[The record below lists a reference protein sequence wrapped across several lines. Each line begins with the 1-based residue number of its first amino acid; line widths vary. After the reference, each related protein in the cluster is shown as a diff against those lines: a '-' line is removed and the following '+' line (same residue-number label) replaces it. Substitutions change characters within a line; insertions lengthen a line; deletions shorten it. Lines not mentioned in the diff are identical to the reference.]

1 MRLGRLYSRRP
12 GSGVI
17 AAMSRPKRIP
27 FDSLVLAA
35 VTAELQTLVGG
46 RLQRAVQPSER
57 TLVLGI
63 YADGR
68 ERQLLLSCSPQF
80 ARVHLTSVRPASKG
94 EQPLLAASLRRL
106 ADGAKVVSIRQRGF
120 DRILDIELGKPEGSY
135 RLVAELTGKHA
146 NLILIGPDRKVIAG
160 AHHVPPRQSVR
171 PIQPGRIYEPPPF
184 PPRKPLYEATDHE
197 ELKDAEGASPFLLRL
212 LEARA
217 GAPAV
222 EIWDRFH
229 AELESLGK
237 TVRER
242 AFQSFQVKGMGAYP
256 ISVRALGYDDQP
268 ADLSDALDQEFGQ
281 AQEEAEREALRQR
294 LVNGMGRV
302 LLAREVAL
310 QELEQ
315 AEAAGRGAGR
325 LQLMGELLLAYGA
338 TIPEAADRFATQDYE
353 GQPMEIPLDPEAS
366 PLENAQRYFERA
378 KRAKS
383 RAAHIGDPRK
393 RLSDDRI
400 GLLGL
405 IRRAEDAG
413 DVETL
418 KDIEARARE
427 LRWLNEPL
435 APPAKTPEDRPY
447 EGHRI
452 RERTGPGGV
461 RVLYGEN
468 ATSNDYLTHRVARPN
483 DIWLHVR
490 GSTSAHVVVLTQNKP
505 DRIGPEA
512 LRFAASLAV
521 ANSTSKHS
529 KYVPVD
535 YTLKKYVRKLRG
547 AKAGTV
553 TYSHEKTLH
562 VEQGAMS

>member
-1 MRLGRLYSRRP
+1 
-12 GSGVI
+12 
-17 AAMSRPKRIP
+17 MSRPKRIP
-27 FDSLVLAA
+27 YDSLVLAA
-35 VTAELQTLVGG
+35 VTAELQSLVGG

-63 YADGR
+63 YAGGK
-68 ERQLLLSCSPQF
+68 EQQVLFSCSPQF
-80 ARVHLTSVRPASKG
+80 ARVHLTSVRPGSKG
-94 EQPLLAASLRRL
+94 EQPLLAASLRRM
-106 ADGAKVVSIRQRGF
+106 ADGAKVVSVRQRGF

-146 NLILIGPDRKVIAG
+146 NLILVGSDGKVVAG

-171 PIQPGRIYEPPPF
+171 PIQPGRAYEPPPF
-184 PPRKPLYEATDHE
+184 PPRKPLYESESVD
-197 ELKDAEGASPFLLRL
+197 ELKDSEGASPFLLRL
-212 LEARA
+212 LEAQAGVRPEEDWGRFRKELQSLRA
-217 GAPAV
+217 
-222 EIWDRFH
+222 
-229 AELESLGK
+229 
-237 TVRER
+237 TVQVAAYRPVR
-242 AFQSFQVKGMGAYP
+242 VKGTGAYP
-256 ISVRALGYDDQP
+256 ISVLALGLEEQP
-268 ADLSDALDQEFGQ
+268 ADLSAALDAEFGQ
-281 AQEEAEREALRQR
+281 AQEDAEREALRQR
-294 LVNGMGRV
+294 LIHGMGRV

-325 LQLMGELLLAYGA
+325 LQLMGELLLAYGS
-338 TIPEAADRFATQDYE
+338 TIPAGADRFETQDYE
-353 GQPMEIPLDPEAS
+353 GQSLEILLDPEAS
-366 PLENAQRYFERA
+366 PLENAQRYFDRA

-400 GLLGL
+400 GLTGL
-405 IRRAEDAG
+405 LRRAEDAA
-413 DVETL
+413 
-418 KDIEARARE
+418 DIEELRE
-427 LRWLNEPL
+427 IETKAKERRWLNEPL
-435 APPAKTPEDRPY
+435 SPLAKNPEDRPY

-483 DIWLHVR
+483 DYWLHVR

-505 DRIGPEA
+505 DRIGPEV
-512 LRFAASLAV
+512 LRFAANLAV

-562 VEQGAMS
+562 VEPGAMS